1 MFEHLMIWIHFLEYF
16 GPSSHCEGSVC
27 ILKLL
32 PYHRACYLVTLNG
45 AVYSSVLCGALELF
59 SLTCCSETSASL
71 QETRRSFTSNI
82 VR

>member
-1 MFEHLMIWIHFLEYF
+1 MFEHLMIRIHFLEYF
-16 GPSSHCEGSVC
+16 GPSSHCEASVC

-45 AVYSSVLCGALELF
+45 AVYSLVLCGALLF

-71 QETRRSFTSNI
+71 QETRRSFTSNM